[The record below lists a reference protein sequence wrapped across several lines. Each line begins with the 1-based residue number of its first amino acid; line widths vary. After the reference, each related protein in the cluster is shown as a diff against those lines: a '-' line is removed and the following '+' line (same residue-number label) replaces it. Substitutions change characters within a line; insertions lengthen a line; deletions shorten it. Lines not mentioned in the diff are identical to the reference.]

1 VHTLGME
8 LETRD
13 WLNGRISGGLA
24 AGIGVAWLVTYEVAG
39 SLEPVT
45 HQPEPW
51 YGIVLN
57 VGLLVLIAA
66 TATGLIMQRR
76 WGLVVSVVAALAFTA
91 LSVACP
97 VSGHHPFGPWWFG
110 QMACALGMLGASVA
124 AVSWSTRV
132 EPSDGANA
140 SAELEVDV
148 VSAGDAA
155 SRG

>member
-1 VHTLGME
+1 ME
-8 LETRD
+8 LETRE
-13 WLNGRISGGLA
+13 WLGGRISGGLA
-24 AGIGVAWLVTYEVAG
+24 AGIGMAWFVAYQVAG

-51 YGIVLN
+51 YGIALN
-57 VGLLVLIAA
+57 VGLLALIAA

-76 WGLVVSVVAALAFTA
+76 WGLAVSIAAALAFTA

-97 VSGHHPFGPWWFG
+97 VSGHHPFGAWWFG

-124 AVSWSTRV
+124 ALSWSSRAD
-132 EPSDGANA
+132 EPEERDTT
-140 SAELEVDV
+140 L

>member
-1 VHTLGME
+1 VHTRGME
-8 LETRD
+8 LETRE
-13 WLNGRISGGLA
+13 WLHGRINGGLA
-24 AGIGVAWLVTYEVAG
+24 AGIGIAWFVAYQVAG

-51 YGIVLN
+51 FGIALN
-57 VGLLVLIAA
+57 VGLLGLIAV

-76 WGLVVSVVAALAFTA
+76 WGLAVSVAAALAFTA

-97 VSGHHPFGPWWFG
+97 VSGHHPFGAWWFG
-110 QMACALGMLGASVA
+110 QMACALGMVGASVA
-124 AVSWSTRV
+124 ALSWSSRDEQSD
-132 EPSDGANA
+132 EPA
-140 SAELEVDV
+140 AEVPETGV